1 MAPRFF
7 MIVLALAAPLLAAPR
22 SSPAQDATKR
32 IEVTFS
38 LAFPAMGRHAP
49 WYVAQDLGYYADE
62 GLEVRII
69 PGKGTAQIFQPLESG
84 EAQFAFA
91 DVAGVVLARAGG
103 ATPRL
108 LAINYQLAPYAIF
121 SLAPGADVTDPRQ
134 LVGLEI
140 ASSAGSFTPN
150 VIMGYMRQH
159 GLDPGTVRFVN
170 VDGPARVDL
179 LLSRKVPAIETFV
192 FAARAIAARA
202 IERQAPKSTAVKTF
216 LLGDHGLELYANG
229 IAALDGY
236 LAGHADVARKFVR
249 ASLRGWQYALRYPEA
264 AADIELKAVKG
275 LERDNIIAELEMAK
289 ALATPED
296 TRTHGLGSIDPAKMA
311 RSVDFVAKY
320 AGIRGEPPKPDDV
333 YRTDLLPVPPIP
345 P

>member
-1 MAPRFF
+1 MAPRLLI
-7 MIVLALAAPLLAAPR
+7 IVLGLAAPLLGAPL
-22 SSPAQDATKR
+22 STPAQDGTKR
-32 IEVTFS
+32 TEVTFS

-49 WYVAQDLGYYADE
+49 WYAALDKGYYADE
-62 GLEVRII
+62 GLDVRII

-103 ATPRL
+103 GTPRL
-108 LAINYQLAPYAIF
+108 LTVNYQLAPYAIF
-121 SLAPGADVTDPRQ
+121 SLSPGAAVTHPQQ

-159 GLDPGTVRFVN
+159 GLDPSTVRFIN
-170 VDGPARVDL
+170 VDGPARVGL

-192 FAARAIAARA
+192 FAERAIA
-202 IERQAPKSTAVKTF
+202 RQAPEGTAVKTF

-229 IAALDGY
+229 IAALDEY
-236 LAGHADVARKFVR
+236 LAGHADIARKFVR
-249 ASLRGWQYALRYPEA
+249 ASLRGWQFALRNPEA
-264 AADIELKAVKG
+264 AADIETKAVKG
-275 LERDNIIAELEMAK
+275 LARDDVIAELEIVK
-289 ALATPED
+289 ALAAPED
-296 TRTHGLGSIDPAKMA
+296 TRANGLGSIDPAKMA
-311 RSVDFVAKY
+311 RSVAFVAKY
-320 AGIRGEPPKPDDV
+320 AGIRGEPPKPEDV
-333 YRTDLLPVPPIP
+333 YRADLLPAPPLP